1 MLLPHKLGLEW
12 WQTDDCQRRPPR
24 EIVTN
29 SQVPYETINWRR
41 REQFSTRNAPRM
53 LNYKEQ
59 TRGDEKIYLR
69 EWDRIMLLS
78 LLRGEIFHAL
88 KAGWDENEYSANRND
103 KIHRN

>member
-41 REQFSTRNAPRM
+41 REQFSTINALRM
-53 LNYKEQ
+53 LNYNEQ
-59 TRGDEKIYLR
+59 TRGDEKIIFVSEIELCYYRCR
-69 EWDRIMLLS
+69 EGKFS
-78 LLRGEIFHAL
+78 TQ
-88 KAGWDENEYSANRND
+88 
-103 KIHRN
+103 